1 MNFFEILLLDV
12 ILLLFPLMLYFIYGA
27 YSKTLDFSKNNLCL
41 DLSLFSSYYL
51 LVRIG
56 NLEINSIPILILDI
70 VLLIS
75 FLKRKK
81 VSIILLSGLLVMYY
95 YNLFNINI
103 FILIY
108 EYLLYIFIYLYLYK
122 DKILLFTN
130 YFIIIKSI
138 MFFICF
144 ILSNNIKSDLIL
156 VIILFILLAYFVIN
170 IYIRTDEIFS
180 LYKQVKSI
188 EKEEQIKKS
197 LFKITHEIKN
207 PIAVCKGYLDM
218 FDMNNIEHS
227 KKYVPIIKSEI
238 NRVLALLEDFLS
250 ITKIKIEKEEMDIN
264 VLLEDTIYCLNPLL
278 KDKNVD
284 FEYNISDDEIYI
296 EADYNRLKQT
306 LVNIIKNSLESI
318 NSDGYIKLSTKKDNN
333 QVKIIIEDNGVG
345 MSEDELSKIKEA
357 FFTTKKNGTGLG
369 IYMSNEIIKL
379 HNGSLDY
386 FSEKSKGTKVVI
398 TLPA

>member
-81 VSIILLSGLLVMYY
+81 VSIILLSGLLIMYY
-95 YNLFNINI
+95 YNFFNINI

-156 VIILFILLAYFVIN
+156 IIILFILLAYFVIN
-170 IYIRTDEIFS
+170 IYIRTDKIFS

>member
-81 VSIILLSGLLVMYY
+81 VSIILLSGLLIMYY

>member
-1 MNFFEILLLDV
+1 
-12 ILLLFPLMLYFIYGA
+12 
-27 YSKTLDFSKNNLCL
+27 
-41 DLSLFSSYYL
+41 
-51 LVRIG
+51 
-56 NLEINSIPILILDI
+56 
-70 VLLIS
+70 
-75 FLKRKK
+75 
-81 VSIILLSGLLVMYY
+81 
-95 YNLFNINI
+95 
-103 FILIY
+103 
-108 EYLLYIFIYLYLYK
+108 
-122 DKILLFTN
+122 
-130 YFIIIKSI
+130 
-138 MFFICF
+138 
-144 ILSNNIKSDLIL
+144 
-156 VIILFILLAYFVIN
+156 
-170 IYIRTDEIFS
+170 
-180 LYKQVKSI
+180 
-188 EKEEQIKKS
+188 
-197 LFKITHEIKN
+197 
-207 PIAVCKGYLDM
+207 M